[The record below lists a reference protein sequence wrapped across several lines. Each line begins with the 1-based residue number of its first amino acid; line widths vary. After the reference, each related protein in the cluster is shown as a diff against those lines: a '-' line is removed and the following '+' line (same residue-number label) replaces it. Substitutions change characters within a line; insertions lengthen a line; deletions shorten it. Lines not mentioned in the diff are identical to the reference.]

1 MLVLLVFGFS
11 CFVWLKMSFEKRID
25 GVELSLNKQIGDLR
39 HNDLAAISKRIDGV
53 ELSLGKRIDD
63 VEFSLGKRIDDVE
76 FSLGKRIDGVEKR
89 IDDLKY
95 NDFAHLNN
103 TIEALTFTLEKNGYL
118 KREDKEYIDSR
129 LD

>member
-1 MLVLLVFGFS
+1 MESVLALIFSAENMRMLVLLVFGFS
-11 CFVWLKMSFEKRID
+11 CFVWLKMSFEKRIG
-25 GVELSLNKQIGDLR
+25 GVEFSLNNQIYELR
-39 HNDLAAISKRIDGV
+39 HNDLAAI
-53 ELSLGKRIDD
+53 GKRIDD
-63 VEFSLGKRIDDVE
+63 LKHNDLAAIS
-76 FSLGKRIDGVEKR
+76 KR